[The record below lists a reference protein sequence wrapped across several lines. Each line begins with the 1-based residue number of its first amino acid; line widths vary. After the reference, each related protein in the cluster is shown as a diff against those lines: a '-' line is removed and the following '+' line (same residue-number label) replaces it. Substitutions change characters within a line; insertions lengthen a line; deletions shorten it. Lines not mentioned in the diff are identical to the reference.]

1 MRGVDLT
8 WAGGEHRF
16 LLTIEHL
23 RAVQQACDA
32 GPAFVLARLS
42 SQQWLVDDV
51 IAPIRLGL
59 EGGGL
64 SKTEAREIVKKY
76 VENEPLTLSVAT
88 AQAIMMAALFGEAD
102 DPVGE
107 QTAGAET
114 DPSLSRED
122 AGGSAASTQ

>member
-16 LLTIEHL
+16 LLTIELL

-32 GPAFVLARLS
+32 GPAFVLARLA
-42 SQQWLVDDV
+42 SQQWMVDDV

-64 SKTEAREIVKKY
+64 SKTEARKL
-76 VENEPLTLSVAT
+76 VEKHVECEPLTLSVAT
-88 AQAIMMAALFGEAD
+88 ARAVLMSALFGEAD

-107 QTAGAET
+107 QMAGEET
-114 DPSLSRED
+114 DPSLSREG
-122 AGGSAASTQ
+122 AGGSAPSMA

>member
-8 WAGGEHRF
+8 WAGGENRF

-23 RAVQQACDA
+23 RAVQKLCDA
-32 GPAFVLARLS
+32 GPAYVLARLA
-42 SQQWLVDDV
+42 SQQWMVDDV

-64 SKTEAREIVKKY
+64 SKVEARELVKRH
-76 VENEPLTLSVAT
+76 VEDAPLTLSVAT
-88 AQAIMMAALFGEAD
+88 ARAVMMSALFGEED

-107 QTAGAET
+107 QKAGAET
-114 DPSLSRED
+114 DQSLSRED
-122 AGGSAASTQ
+122 DGASAPSTE